1 MAIKWK
7 MEFNV
12 DKCKI
17 MHLGKHNPRHVYT
30 MGGTDLTETTEEKD
44 LGVLV
49 DDKLDFGGH
58 IKTIVKKANQRLGL
72 IKKGF
77 DCLDKE
83 MFMNLYPV
91 LVRPLLEYCV
101 QIWLPNKQGDIKL
114 LEGVQRR
121 ATKIVPTLKHLPY
134 EERLKR
140 LNLTTLEERRLRGD
154 MIETYKLLTKK
165 EDIDPNRFFTKVE
178 IRGDPELRHNMRLFK
193 PRFNKDIRKHCLV
206 NRVIDNWNLLDKE
219 VVEVDKTST
228 FKKRYDKWV
237 ANKKE
242 VNEACPYIYYSRS
255 FRT

>member
-1 MAIKWK
+1 M
-7 MEFNV
+7 
-12 DKCKI
+12 
-17 MHLGKHNPRHVYT
+17 
-30 MGGTDLTETTEEKD
+30 
-44 LGVLV
+44 
-49 DDKLDFGGH
+49 
-58 IKTIVKKANQRLGL
+58 
-72 IKKGF
+72 
-77 DCLDKE
+77 
-83 MFMNLYPV
+83 
-91 LVRPLLEYCV
+91 
-101 QIWLPNKQGDIKL
+101 
-114 LEGVQRR
+114 
-121 ATKIVPTLKHLPY
+121 PY

-193 PRFNKDIRKHCLV
+193 LRFKDIRKHCLV

-228 FKKRYDKWV
+228 FKKRYDKWGCIHKWV

>member
-1 MAIKWK
+1 M
-7 MEFNV
+7 
-12 DKCKI
+12 
-17 MHLGKHNPRHVYT
+17 
-30 MGGTDLTETTEEKD
+30 
-44 LGVLV
+44 
-49 DDKLDFGGH
+49 
-58 IKTIVKKANQRLGL
+58 
-72 IKKGF
+72 
-77 DCLDKE
+77 
-83 MFMNLYPV
+83 
-91 LVRPLLEYCV
+91 
-101 QIWLPNKQGDIKL
+101 
-114 LEGVQRR
+114 
-121 ATKIVPTLKHLPY
+121 PY

-165 EDIDPNRFFTKVE
+165 EDIDPNRFFTKVK

-193 PRFNKDIRKHCLV
+193 LRFKKDIRKHCLV

-255 FRT
+255 FIDQQPGGYNSPP